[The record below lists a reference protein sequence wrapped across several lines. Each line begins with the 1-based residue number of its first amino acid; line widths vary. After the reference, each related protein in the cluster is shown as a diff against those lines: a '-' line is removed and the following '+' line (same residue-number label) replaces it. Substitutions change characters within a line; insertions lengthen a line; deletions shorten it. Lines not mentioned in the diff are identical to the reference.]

1 MNNSERHSIIP
12 AVWMVIR
19 NNKNQV
25 FLLRR
30 FQTGWRDGWWT
41 VPAGHVDANESPKEA
56 AIRELKEEAGIT
68 ATLDD
73 LMDPLIYFYPADDL
87 THERVS
93 LFFEVQSYQGTPKN
107 IEANKADRG
116 EWFDLQALPDRVV
129 PLLRRALIDLP
140 AGLKYSERYYDT
152 NYRPE
157 LLQ

>member
-12 AVWMVIR
+12 AVWMIIK
-19 NNKNQV
+19 NNNNQV

-73 LMDPLIYFYPADDL
+73 LTEPLIYFYPADDL
-87 THERVS
+87 MHERVS
-93 LFFEVQSYQGTPKN
+93 LFFEVRSYQGTPKN
-107 IEANKADRG
+107 IETNKADRG
-116 EWFDLQALPDRVV
+116 EWFDVQALPDRIV

-140 AGLKYSERYYDT
+140 AGITYSERYYDT
-152 NYRPE
+152 NYHPE